1 MNSYLLDFWE
11 VSMINKDKI
20 LYFILKTPIPC
31 RTSDI
36 AVHFGLTA
44 YQARYYLLCLEKE
57 GKISRSP
64 LRRGTPV
71 LWKAGEHEK
80 PWGSH

>member
-1 MNSYLLDFWE
+1 
-11 VSMINKDKI
+11 
-20 LYFILKTPIPC
+20 C

-71 LWKAGEHEK
+71 LWRAGKPEK
-80 PWGSH
+80 PQGSH